1 MLTSY
6 NKKRT
11 KNDNNFMSNE
21 SFFTDDKLIDNSQ
34 GRGKDLLKQDMDSVE
49 SNLDTIVTKLSSLS
63 SWSKQFADEHTQTL
77 AMFLQFFD
85 TNFTNGVEDFA
96 STCLI
101 ELDKLIDN
109 SSNRSLSHIKIPT
122 DAFLGT
128 ITNTAKL
135 RDDYIEAITDL
146 DKFVNRLSEM
156 FDVFENKADNGCL
169 IDIVTEILTDDD
181 MSKNRYDLL
190 YETLVSKKDENND
203 DISLLSKIET
213 VVDLSNLLHKLIDK
227 GFGEDLNI
235 SGTKEYDMISVDDS
249 DDKYLKL
256 RDSVRSFSDKTVV
269 KIISLLGNTLTKIY
283 NQVSKF
289 DEINVILSPLHTV
302 KTDKLTDS
310 QITLFNA
317 YAKVVVSYCDMYEK
331 FSSFVYGLF
340 ELFTAYI
347 TYLKTNFGKP
357 KPLAGI

>member
-6 NKKRT
+6 NKKCT
-11 KNDNNFMSNE
+11 VSSE
-21 SFFTDDKLIDNSQ
+21 SFFTNDELADNAQ
-34 GRGKDLLKQDMDSVE
+34 GRGKDLFKQDMDSVE

-63 SWSKQFADEHTQTL
+63 TWSKRFADERVQTL
-77 AMFLQFFD
+77 TMFLSFFD
-85 TNFTNGVEDFA
+85 TNYSTNDIEYRA
-96 STCLI
+96 STCLL
-101 ELDKLIDN
+101 ELDKLIDDP
-109 SSNRSLSHIKIPT
+109 SNRTLSYVKIPT

-135 RDDYIEAITDL
+135 RDDYIESIIDL
-146 DKFVNRLSEM
+146 DKFVNRLLEM
-156 FDVFENKADNGCL
+156 FDVFENKANNGCL
-169 IDIVTEILTDDD
+169 IDIVTEILTDDN

-190 YETLVSKKDENND
+190 YETLVSKKDEDNNE
-203 DISLLSKIET
+203 ISLLSKVET

-235 SGTKEYDMISVDDS
+235 NGTKDYDMITADDS
-249 DDKYLKL
+249 ADKYLKL
-256 RDSVRSFSDKTVV
+256 RDSVRSFSDKTIV
-269 KIISLLGNTLTKIY
+269 KIIGLLSTTLMKIY

-289 DEINVILSPLHTV
+289 DEIDVILSPLHTV

-317 YAKVVVSYCDMYEK
+317 YAKVVVSYCDMYDK
-331 FSSFVYGLF
+331 VSSFAYGLF

-347 TYLKTNFGKP
+347 TYLKTNFGK
-357 KPLAGI
+357 